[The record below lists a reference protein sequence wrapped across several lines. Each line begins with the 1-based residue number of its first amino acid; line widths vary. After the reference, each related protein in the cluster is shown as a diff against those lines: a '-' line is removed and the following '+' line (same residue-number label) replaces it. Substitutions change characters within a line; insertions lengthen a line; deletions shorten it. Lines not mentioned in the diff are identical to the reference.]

1 MVEELKGKNIVVVGL
16 ARSGLGAANLLVALG
31 ANVTVNDM
39 KEEGKLLEYIK
50 DLDPKVTLALGGHK
64 EEIFLNSDM
73 LVLSPGIPIT
83 LEPISK
89 AMRKGIPV
97 IGELELAYQAIN
109 YFFKPVNNKIEF
121 LAITGTNGKSTT
133 TTLVNHILI
142 KNGFKTIFGG
152 NIGNSLTGEI
162 IKLMSTEKDS
172 LKDIDYVVAE
182 VSSFQLETIN
192 RFRPKGAVITNITPD
207 HMDRY
212 HSLDEYI
219 NAKAMLFRNQRE
231 NDFLILN
238 ADDKILLEL
247 YNTRLSGNNP
257 DVPDIFFFS
266 RNKGVKG
273 VYLKDDYVCINLGE
287 KAGLLE
293 ERLIKTT
300 DIGIKG
306 VHNLEN
312 AMAAVAMAVL
322 TGCSRDVIRGALVE
336 FEGLEH
342 RVEFVRELGGVKYF
356 NDSKGT
362 NVAAVIKS
370 VESFNEPIIL
380 IAGGRDKE
388 GDFEALKDVVKGKV
402 KVAVLIGEA
411 KEKIKKALKEVT
423 ETIEAD
429 DLKEAVN
436 ISHKIAN
443 KGDVVLLS
451 PACASF
457 DMFENFEDRGR
468 KFKKYVMELKDGK
481 M

>member
-1 MVEELKGKNIVVVGL
+1 MEELKGKNIVVVGL

-31 ANVTVNDM
+31 ANVTVNDI
-39 KEEGKLLEYIK
+39 KTESELKEYIR
-50 DLDPKVTLALGGHK
+50 DLDPRVEIVFGCHK
-64 EEIFLNSDM
+64 EELFLNSD
-73 LVLSPGIPIT
+73 LIVLSPGIPLT

-89 AMRKGIPV
+89 AINKGIPV

-109 YFFKPVNNKIEF
+109 YLFRPANNKIEF

-133 TTLVNHILI
+133 TSLINHILV

-162 IKLMSTEKDS
+162 IKLINNRKGS

-182 VSSFQLETIN
+182 ISSFQLETIDK
-192 RFRPKGAVITNITPD
+192 FKPKGAVITNITPD
-207 HMDRY
+207 HLDRY

-219 NAKAMLFRNQRE
+219 DAKAMIFKNQRKE
-231 NDFLILN
+231 DFLILN
-238 ADDKILLEL
+238 ADDEILVEL
-247 YNTRLSGNNP
+247 YNNKLFRKNLDSP
-257 DVPDIFFFS
+257 EVFFFS
-266 RNKGVKG
+266 RAKEVKG
-273 VYLKDDYVCINLGE
+273 VYLKDGYVCVNLGE
-287 KAGLLE
+287 KCEVEG
-293 ERLIKTT
+293 RLIKTS
-300 DIGIKG
+300 DIRIKG

-312 AMAAVAMAVL
+312 AMASVAMAL
-322 TGCSRDVIRGALVE
+322 LSGCSKDVIREALIE

-342 RVEFVRELGGVKYF
+342 RVEFVRELNGVKYF

-370 VESFNEPIIL
+370 IESFNEPIIL

-388 GDFEALKDVVKGKV
+388 GDFGALRDVVKGKV

-411 KEKIKKALKEVT
+411 KDKIKKALKDVT
-423 ETIEAD
+423 ETVEAD
-429 DLKEAVN
+429 DLKEAVD
-436 ISHKIAN
+436 ISHRIAN
-443 KGDVVLLS
+443 KGDIVLLS

-457 DMFENFEDRGR
+457 DMFQNFEDRGR
-468 KFKKYVMELKDGK
+468 KFKKYVMELKNGK